1 VTRRAFTLIELLVAI
16 AITAIL
22 ISLLLPAV
30 QRVREAAARTK
41 CSNNLKQ
48 IGLGVHS
55 YHDVK
60 GYFPAAFTEKK
71 NRTDRF
77 PYGPQ
82 WMRCLFPFV
91 EIPADL
97 AQNRDFALAI
107 CPSDP
112 RGGVAYAQAF
122 AGSAGGWGLT
132 WYVPLDKA
140 GYGDD
145 FGTIVSNNYYF
156 NHYPQLPCRHVRLL
170 DVEDGT
176 STTAMIAERP
186 PSVGSGTP
194 AMLAEQ
200 PLPVGSGSQSNLST
214 NLYNFNDLFWGWWDY
229 PTLYD
234 TRTPVR
240 PTVGRAP
247 VDGLSD
253 ATAGGRFYSN
263 SYSGGPACPA
273 PAGLTQFSTTDQCPF
288 NSVSS
293 FHPGG
298 ALFLFDDGSV
308 HFLTDRIN
316 ALMPNTRVSIIEA
329 LVTRRGGETL
339 PGDL

>member
-1 VTRRAFTLIELLVAI
+1 VTRRRAFTLIELLVVI
-16 AITAIL
+16 AIFAIL
-22 ISLLLPAV
+22 FGLLLPAV
-30 QRVREAAARTK
+30 QRVREAAARAK
-41 CSNNLKQ
+41 YSNNLKQ
-48 IGLGVHS
+48 IGLGVHN
-55 YHDVK
+55 YHDIK
-60 GYFPAAFTEKK
+60 GYLPAAYTEKK
-71 NRTDRF
+71 KQSDMA

-82 WMRCLFPFV
+82 WMRCLFPFI
-91 EIPADL
+91 EISADL
-97 AQNRDFALAI
+97 AQNRDFSLAV

-112 RGGVAYAQAF
+112 RGGVVYAQAF
-122 AGSAGGWGLT
+122 ASSAGGWGLT

-156 NHYPQLPCRHVRLL
+156 NRFPKLPSRHIRLL

-186 PSVGSGTP
+186 PSIGSGP
-194 AMLAEQ
+194 
-200 PLPVGSGSQSNLST
+200 PSNLSA
-214 NLYNFNDLFWGWWDY
+214 NLYDFNDLFWGWWDY

-240 PTVGRAP
+240 PIVGALP

-253 ATAGGRFYSN
+253 STASGRFYAN
-263 SYSGGPACPA
+263 AFLGGPACPS
-273 PAGLTQFSTTDQCPF
+273 PAGLTQFSTTDQCSF

-298 ALFLFDDGSV
+298 VLFLFDDGSV
-308 HFLTDRIN
+308 RFLTDRIN
-316 ALMPNTRVSIIEA
+316 AFIPNTRVSIIEA